1 MKNSVTIPTFLILFL
16 GTSPV
21 FAQTNVIANRVRAC
35 NVNPGYSMADVVETA
50 RNFPWSE
57 DTAPLVVLFREAV
70 AASGAGGSFPYDFV
84 LDTYYPSY
92 ADMVEK
98 RVAFRNRPGGRTGRG
113 LSDVATCTRPRI
125 NSVRFAVPPAGPI
138 PEVTAAAST
147 SCELNGATI
156 ADAVAMAGGF
166 EHNWAN
172 GATALVTSR
181 SFGGPSRP
189 INSAVRMDLIF
200 PSFADFGAAWD
211 QLNQNSPANNTENP
225 ISCNSPSLWA
235 QHLIHQ
241 GNN

>member
-1 MKNSVTIPTFLILFL
+1 MKNSLTIPTFLILFL
-16 GTSPV
+16 GTSSV

-70 AASGAGGSFPYDFV
+70 SASGAGGSFPYDFV

-125 NSVRFAVPPAGPI
+125 NSVRFAVPPTGPI

-156 ADAVAMAGGF
+156 ADAMTRATTFGQ
-166 EHNWAN
+166 NL
-172 GATALVTSR
+172 GAAAAVVTR
-181 SFGGPSRP
+181 FFGGPREPNGS
-189 INSAVRMDLIF
+189 SAQMRYFF
-200 PSFADFGAAWD
+200 PSATDFGAAMDRLQQNTQAPAQED
-211 QLNQNSPANNTENP
+211 Q
-225 ISCNSPSLWA
+225 ISCTTGSLWVS
-235 QHLIHQ
+235 HLIYSR
-241 GNN
+241 NN